1 MESRSISHKV
11 VKGIEGAKR
20 NSKANL
26 PESCLIRCIKRE
38 PIRDADHNRA
48 TRTTAQLLTEAA
60 KLLKMKTVF
69 NVVSLKGGRPILV
82 PLGVI

>member
-11 VKGIEGAKR
+11 AKGIEGAKR

-26 PESCLIRCIKRE
+26 PESRLIRRIKKE

-48 TRTTAQLLTEAA
+48 TRTTAELLTEAV
-60 KLLKMKTVF
+60 KTLKMKTVF
-69 NVVSLKGGRPILV
+69 TFALKEEGRFQYRW
-82 PLGVI
+82 VI